1 MLCEYAGFTL
11 HPSATRLRPRP
22 PKLACEMHTK
32 KHKETNVNTMGARST
47 SLRSFSTVVRQPIA
61 WHEVAPASARAA
73 DWLRDGAFPF

>member
-1 MLCEYAGFTL
+1 
-11 HPSATRLRPRP
+11 
-22 PKLACEMHTK
+22 
-32 KHKETNVNTMGARST
+32 VNTMGARST